1 MVVEVAGLIGS
12 AQSASKTL
20 LTWKRMFCRC
30 CTRALLCFHIVVPRV
45 MRVPRV
51 QRVCF

>member
-1 MVVEVAGLIGS
+1 MVIEPAGPIVS

-30 CTRALLCFHIVVPRV
+30 CTRPLLCFCIVVPRV
-45 MRVPRV
+45 MRVRRV
-51 QRVCF
+51 LRVCF